1 MRYGYRKNH
10 KTGQVTTFLQSYKD
24 LPTRGRTSEK
34 RSDVAK
40 MVFSNRAEEFISLVQ
55 PIMTRDWIL
64 ETYSTLRNVA
74 RDFGQL
80 NYSGT
85 GRIKTS
91 SKRSNKKAPAGA
103 GGLKYNNR
111 STEAKRIASK
121 AIAKAAKSVLD
132 YTIDDF

>member
-10 KTGQVTTFLQSYKD
+10 KTGHVTTFLQTCRD

-40 MVFSNRAEEFISLVQ
+40 MVFSNRAEEFIRLVQ
-55 PIMTRDWIL
+55 PIMTREWIL
-64 ETYSTLRNVA
+64 GSYSVSRRVA
-74 RDFGQL
+74 LDFGQI
-80 NYSGT
+80 NYSVT
-85 GRIKTS
+85 GRRKTS
-91 SKRSNKKAPAGA
+91 SKRSSKKAPAGA

-111 STEAKRIASK
+111 PTEAKRIASK